1 MPLSRSLTSSILR
14 LQTGIFSND
23 IYSSRKK
30 TLTFLNRTLEDVD
43 RFFATKP
50 GIFIHRNKV
59 AVQLHRPTE
68 YIEADERIARG
79 ELDDEKS
86 SEHFEMKETV

>member
-1 MPLSRSLTSSILR
+1 MLFNRTQSSWEKKLIL
-14 LQTGIFSND
+14 
-23 IYSSRKK
+23 
-30 TLTFLNRTLEDVD
+30 LNRTLEDVD

-59 AVQLHRPTE
+59 AVQLQRPVE

>member
-1 MPLSRSLTSSILR
+1 M
-14 LQTGIFSND
+14 
-23 IYSSRKK
+23 
-30 TLTFLNRTLEDVD
+30 D

-59 AVQLHRPTE
+59 AVQLQRPVE

>member
-1 MPLSRSLTSSILR
+1 M
-14 LQTGIFSND
+14 IF
-23 IYSSRKK
+23 ICTPTLHEK
-30 TLTFLNRTLEDVD
+30 TLIFLNRTLEDVD

-50 GIFIHRNKV
+50 GILIHRNKV
-59 AVQLHRPTE
+59 AVQLQRPVE

-86 SEHFEMKETV
+86 SDNFEMKETV

>member
-1 MPLSRSLTSSILR
+1 MILIYTPI
-14 LQTGIFSND
+14 LHEKDSN
-23 IYSSRKK
+23 
-30 TLTFLNRTLEDVD
+30 LLNRTLEDVD

-59 AVQLHRPTE
+59 AVQLQRPVE

>member
-1 MPLSRSLTSSILR
+1 M
-14 LQTGIFSND
+14 FSND